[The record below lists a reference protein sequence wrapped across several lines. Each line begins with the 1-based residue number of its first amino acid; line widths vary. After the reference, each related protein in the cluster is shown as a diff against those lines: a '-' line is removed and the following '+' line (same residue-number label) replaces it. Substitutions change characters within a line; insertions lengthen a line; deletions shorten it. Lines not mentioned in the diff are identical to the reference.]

1 MFIRSVALCSLV
13 DTYDISPESADPIFE
28 SYTLN
33 IDATG
38 FSEMSAD
45 IY

>member
-1 MFIRSVALCSLV
+1 MFIRSVARCSLV
-13 DTYDISPESADPIFE
+13 DTYDISPASVGPIFE

-33 IDATG
+33 ADATG
-38 FSEMSAD
+38 FFEMSAD